1 MHSSGIGLAIIAIA
15 LGAPLLL
22 GLVGLLFARRGAASH
37 PPPPWNWRVSVQ
49 SGLLY
54 AIAFNLTFFIQELFL
69 VVPKALTPGLRP
81 TLYHNNHR
89 WEGEHPL
96 EYLFQGT
103 GALAIL
109 LSGLLFAWL
118 LRSGRLRSG
127 DARLFGLWMAYH
139 GLFQALPQV
148 ASVPLSPG
156 TDVALAFTYLGI
168 DGGARIAAAFA
179 ALAAMAIAGL
189 WLTRDL
195 LGLAASADRIA
206 SPGARSGFA
215 FRVAALPAF
224 AAIPLIILYRVPR
237 ELIEVIAPP
246 IAVTLVG
253 ILWLQCGAWRVAD
266 ARSAGNPPS
275 GAIAAPLLAAA
286 AILAI
291 FQLILRPGIPFY

>member
-1 MHSSGIGLAIIAIA
+1 MHSTSIGLAIVAIA

-22 GLVGLLFARRGAASH
+22 GLTGLVLAGRSNVDSQAA
-37 PPPPWNWRVSVQ
+37 PLDWRVSVQ

-89 WEGEHPL
+89 WEGDHPL

-109 LSGLLFAWL
+109 LSGLIFVGL

-127 DARLFGLWMAYH
+127 NARLFGLWMAYH
-139 GLFQALPQV
+139 GLFQSLPQV

-156 TDVALAFTYLGI
+156 TDVALAFDYLGI
-168 DGGARIAAAFA
+168 EGNARLAAAFA
-179 ALAAMAIAGL
+179 AVGAMAAAGL
-189 WLTRDL
+189 WLTRHL
-195 LGLAASADRIA
+195 LGLAVSRDQIA
-206 SPGARSGFA
+206 APGARTGFA
-215 FRVAALPAF
+215 FRLATLPAF

-253 ILWLQCGAWRVAD
+253 ILWLQCNAWRVAD
-266 ARSAGNPPS
+266 AAPAGDPPS
-275 GAIAAPLLAAA
+275 GAIRGPLLAAA
-286 AILAI
+286 LLLAV
-291 FQLILRPGIPFY
+291 FQLVLRPGIPFY